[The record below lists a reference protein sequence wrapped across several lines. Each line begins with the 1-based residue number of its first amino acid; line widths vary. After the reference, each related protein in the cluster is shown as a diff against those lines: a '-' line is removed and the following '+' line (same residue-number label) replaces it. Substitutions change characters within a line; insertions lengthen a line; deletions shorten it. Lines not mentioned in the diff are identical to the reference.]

1 MLNCVFCFTT
11 EKLSS
16 LKQCR
21 QKFCNSLNAS
31 TFTVLLCFKNTL
43 PCAVHHNSKHVL
55 PVYKKNLY
63 ILITF
68 PLHKSSCK
76 MTKKSLKTKL
86 FSISGWNERLSNHRS
101 CIKRMR
107 GKLAKDCIK
116 CLKHRVGPVT
126 LSAADS
132 TVFFFFATTQI
143 YIKCESPGKKY
154 SEITIQATHKVII
167 VKIFIFFVNQFHE
180 KINNCYILEV
190 VRTNIHIGWKHK

>member
-1 MLNCVFCFTT
+1 MLPLSRYCFV
-11 EKLSS
+11 
-16 LKQCR
+16 LKILCLVQCTII
-21 QKFCNSLNAS
+21 QNMCCWFI
-31 TFTVLLCFKNTL
+31 
-43 PCAVHHNSKHVL
+43 
-55 PVYKKNLY
+55 KKNLY

-68 PLHKSSCK
+68 PLHKSPYK

-167 VKIFIFFVNQFHE
+167 VKIFIFFRE
-180 KINNCYILEV
+180 SISRKIS
-190 VRTNIHIGWKHK
+190 WKWSINVFFR